1 MRSVVKHEAM
11 AVRAERAR
19 HVSAGEP
26 ALDDAPSLVADA
38 EERAVRFDRLSR
50 AAETLRRLKPQEVR
64 ALLLKAEGHSYQEI
78 CEITGWSYTKVN
90 RCLTEG
96 RRAFR
101 RRFELIESGQ
111 ECERWAATLSAMADG
126 EAAPEDVLAVRP
138 HLRGCP
144 ACRATLR
151 DFHAAP
157 VKLAALL
164 PAGALVAPATALA
177 TGRTRMPGLG
187 GVVARLHEA
196 AVGATPAKVSAVVD
210 ATSAGKVAAVAAST
224 VAIAGGG
231 IAAVD
236 SNVRRAVLRQHQAPP
251 AKIVRVTD
259 RHPRPKVP
267 APVAG
272 ATRPVV
278 DRSVAKLTP
287 ATTTTT
293 AAAPAHHTAAPAK
306 PKPSTPQEFTPR
318 SAATSSTSSSSAPQE
333 FTAAPAPAPSRSAA
347 TASSGSS
354 GGSSSAPNEFGP

>member
-1 MRSVVKHEAM
+1 
-11 AVRAERAR
+11 
-19 HVSAGEP
+19 
-26 ALDDAPSLVADA
+26 
-38 EERAVRFDRLSR
+38 
-50 AAETLRRLKPQEVR
+50 
-64 ALLLKAEGHSYQEI
+64 
-78 CEITGWSYTKVN
+78 
-90 RCLTEG
+90 
-96 RRAFR
+96 
-101 RRFELIESGQ
+101 
-111 ECERWAATLSAMADG
+111 MADG

-210 ATSAGKVAAVAAST
+210 ASSAGKVAAVAAST

-278 DRSVAKLTP
+278 DRSVAKLSP
-287 ATTTTT
+287 TTTT
-293 AAAPAHHTAAPAK
+293 AAAPVHHTAAPAK
-306 PKPSTPQEFTPR
+306 PKPSTPQEFTAR
-318 SAATSSTSSSSAPQE
+318 STTSSTASSSAPQE
-333 FTAAPAPAPSRSAA
+333 FTAAPAPAPSRPAA
-347 TASSGSS
+347 TASSGPA